1 MSDYYNYL
9 MYQNYYNSMY
19 YGGYGMGGYGMG
31 YGGYGMGG
39 YGGYGYDPYTNYYT
53 YAMMAQYASASSSK
67 TTTTEKLDKDRY
79 YNAVLYG
86 PEYTDAALRPRL
98 ELTFSLAGKK

>member
-1 MSDYYNYL
+1 
-9 MYQNYYNSMY
+9 
-19 YGGYGMGGYGMG
+19 MGGYGMG
-31 YGGYGMGG
+31 YGGHGM
-39 YGGYGYDPYTNYYT
+39 GGYGYDPYTNYYK
-53 YAMMAQYASASSSK
+53 YDMMARYASASSSK

-98 ELTFSLAGKK
+98 ELTFSLAGTK